1 MVETANLS
9 DRNLK
14 SLLLVQTVGVPLVS
28 LSARSSY
35 ATTELVFRAKQ
46 RATRPLKTEP
56 LKSPTNSCA
65 SVSVVANLT
74 SVDIPQH

>member
-14 SLLLVQTVGVPLVS
+14 SLLRVQSVGVPLVS

-35 ATTELVFRAKQ
+35 AIIQLVFRARSSYTTIQLVFQAKQ
-46 RATRPLKTEP
+46 RATRPPKKTNKKTNKPEP
-56 LKSPTNSCA
+56 L
-65 SVSVVANLT
+65 
-74 SVDIPQH
+74 